1 MMTVAERLDDLRRAI
16 PGCSAVVLGDLSA
29 GLVLRASLAR
39 QMPQEELDRLC
50 ALASA
55 VLTGPVAAAASATNG
70 GGADHAAMLS
80 GANATILVRA
90 PGGDGDV
97 LCCLCP
103 PDVDIT
109 ATAALA
115 RSALAGIAAAP

>member
-1 MMTVAERLDDLRRAI
+1 MMSIADQLDDLRRAI

-50 ALASA
+50 ALAAA
-55 VLTGPVAAAASATNG
+55 VLAGPVAVAAANG
-70 GGADHAAMLS
+70 SGADHAALLS
-80 GANATILVRA
+80 GGNVRVFVRS
-90 PGGDGDV
+90 PGDDADV

-109 ATAALA
+109 AAAALA
-115 RSALAGIAAAP
+115 RSVLAGIAAGP